1 MYTRH
6 CGFEPGDTEGVGVGS
21 IVPHF
26 AYIFPSCVMSTDG
39 VGVGVILF
47 IPPEGVG
54 TGNPGV
60 TDGVVVGVTVGV
72 GDSNGQPSG
81 IGV

>member
-1 MYTRH
+1 
-6 CGFEPGDTEGVGVGS
+6 
-21 IVPHF
+21 
-26 AYIFPSCVMSTDG
+26 MSTDG

-60 TDGVVVGVTVGV
+60 TDGVGVGVTVGV
-72 GDSNGQPSG
+72 GDSNGQPEG